1 MMPKLSRQTCELES
15 LLNTDTKIFA
25 KILAERL
32 KKVCQEVI
40 GPEQLAYIEG
50 RVLQDGHMV
59 MDKVLNMA
67 RKKKTS
73 GLIAT
78 IDFAGAFDRIRH
90 QCVWDTLEHMNVG
103 DNLIS
108 NFKTLYRGAKSAVLN
123 FGYQTNWLDLEKS
136 AS

>member
-1 MMPKLSRQTCELES
+1 LISKKDKDLTTIKGWRPIS

-40 GPEQLAYIEG
+40 GPEKLAYIEG
-50 RVLQDGHMV
+50 PVLQDGHMV

-108 NFKTLYRGAKSAVLN
+108 NLKTLYSIERQRVQSSTLVTKLTG
-123 FGYQTNWLDLEKS
+123 
-136 AS
+136 